1 MRAPDAATSLPRI
14 PSQPVGAIYSPRVE
28 LALATALEAHGLRR
42 RKAGR
47 GFEVTHVTSVAL
59 ITADFG
65 FDEDTVAA
73 ALLHD
78 TLEDTPL
85 DPEIIRSRFGDLV
98 LDMVR
103 DVSEPPR
110 PRPWRVRKE
119 TYIERLRHTP
129 RMGSLAIA
137 SADKIHN
144 LTKMAEG
151 LQASGLEFAG
161 AFTAG
166 LDAMQWYHHAV
177 FDMAAARWNHAI
189 LDEHRRRLDAFVTAA
204 RDLASG

>member
-1 MRAPDAATSLPRI
+1 M
-14 PSQPVGAIYSPRVE
+14 YSPRVE

-59 ITADFG
+59 ITADYG
-65 FDEDTVAA
+65 LDEDTVIA

-78 TLEDTPL
+78 TLEDTAL
-85 DPEIIRSRFGDLV
+85 DPQVIRERFGDLV
-98 LDMVR
+98 LGMVQ
-103 DVSEPPR
+103 DVSEPPK
-110 PRPWRVRKE
+110 PQPWRARKE
-119 TYIERLRHTP
+119 AYIDQLRRTP
-129 RMGSLAIA
+129 RLGSLAIA

-151 LQASGLEFAG
+151 LQSRGLDFAG

-177 FDMAAARWNHAI
+177 CDMAAARWDHAM
-189 LDEHRRRLDAFVTAA
+189 LDEHRRRLETFDAAV
-204 RDLASG
+204 RDLASR

>member
-1 MRAPDAATSLPRI
+1 M
-14 PSQPVGAIYSPRVE
+14 YSPRVE
-28 LALATALEAHGLRR
+28 LALTTALDAHGLHE

-47 GFEVTHVTSVAL
+47 GFEVAHVASVAL
-59 ITADFG
+59 ITADYG
-65 FDEDTVAA
+65 FDEDTVIA

-78 TLEDTPL
+78 TLEDTTL
-85 DPEIIRSRFGDLV
+85 DPEKIRSRFGDLV
-98 LDMVR
+98 LGMVQ

-110 PRPWRVRKE
+110 PLRWRARKE
-119 TYIERLRHTP
+119 AYIDQLRLTP

-151 LQASGLEFAG
+151 LKSRGLEFANP
-161 AFTAG
+161 FTAG

-177 FDMAAARWNHAI
+177 LDMAGERWDHAI
-189 LDEHRRRLDAFVTAA
+189 LGEHRRRLDTFDAA
-204 RDLASG
+204 VREVASG

>member
-1 MRAPDAATSLPRI
+1 M
-14 PSQPVGAIYSPRVE
+14 GALYSPRLE
-28 LALATALEAHGLRR
+28 LALATALEAHGLQR

-47 GFEVTHVTSVAL
+47 GFEVTHVASVAL

-65 FDEDTVAA
+65 CDEDTVVA

-98 LDMVR
+98 LGMVR
-103 DVSEPPR
+103 DVSEPPK
-110 PRPWRVRKE
+110 PRPWRMRKE
-119 TYIERLRHTP
+119 AYIEQLRRTP

-144 LTKMAEG
+144 LTQMAEG
-151 LQASGLEFAG
+151 LQARGLAFAG

-166 LDAMQWYHHAV
+166 LEAMQWYHHAV
-177 FDMAAARWNHAI
+177 FDMAAARWDHAI
-189 LDEHRRRLDAFVTAA
+189 LGEHRRRLDAFVAAA
-204 RDLASG
+204 RDLAPE